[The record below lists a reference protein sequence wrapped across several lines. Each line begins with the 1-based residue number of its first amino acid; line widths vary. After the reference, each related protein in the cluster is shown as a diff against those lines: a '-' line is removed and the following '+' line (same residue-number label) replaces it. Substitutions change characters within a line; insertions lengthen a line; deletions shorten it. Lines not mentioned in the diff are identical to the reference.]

1 MTHTESIKIKKLVLN
16 QDEGSPIKNSSSGY
30 AYILAAASMWGT
42 IGIFFTILHF
52 TYGLSSL
59 SIGFLRAGFAAL
71 FLVIGLALWKRD
83 ALKLSRDLVILYAL
97 FGLFGIGFFYVL
109 NTQAVILT
117 NVATASVLLYTA
129 PVFVTLFAWRLWHEP
144 LTPRKIG
151 AVIAAFIGCA
161 LVARAY
167 DPGALQLNGVGVLVA
182 AASGFTY
189 ALFTVFSKYLST
201 RASAW
206 TTVTYSLVFGAL
218 FLLPLQ
224 FITIPGIGAP
234 GIEILQRE
242 PLAWLALL
250 GLCLGPTLGSYALF
264 NAGLKT
270 TQASVASVI
279 ATIEPIVAAA
289 AGLLVFGQMLEP
301 LQILGAAIIIGAAL
315 TLSLQPTVKPPVAI
329 Q

>member
-1 MTHTESIKIKKLVLN
+1 MSTAPSRE
-16 QDEGSPIKNSSSGY
+16 IKNPLAGY

-42 IGIFFTILHF
+42 IGIFFTVLHF
-52 TYGLSSL
+52 TYGMSALA
-59 SIGFLRAGFAAL
+59 IGFLRAGLAAL
-71 FLVIGLALWKRD
+71 FLVVGLAIRKRD
-83 ALKLSRDLVILYAL
+83 ALKLTRELAAIYAL

-144 LTPRKIG
+144 LTPLKIG

-167 DPGALQLNGVGVLVA
+167 DPNALQLNGIGVLVA

-206 TTVTYSLVFGAL
+206 TTVTYSLVFGTL

-224 FITIPGIGAP
+224 FFEIPGMGAP
-234 GIEILQRE
+234 GYAVLLHE

-264 NAGLKT
+264 NAGLT
-270 TQASVASVI
+270 STPASVASVI
-279 ATIEPIVAAA
+279 ATIEPIVAAV
-289 AGLLVFGQMLEP
+289 AGFAIFGQLLEP
-301 LQILGAAIIIGAAL
+301 LQIVGALIIILAALAL
-315 TLSLQPTVKPPVAI
+315 TLYKSSTPPVAI

>member
-1 MTHTESIKIKKLVLN
+1 MR
-16 QDEGSPIKNSSSGY
+16 GY
-30 AYILAAASMWGT
+30 AFILGAASMWGT
-42 IGIFFTILHF
+42 IGIFFTVLHF
-52 TYGLSSL
+52 TYGLSAL
-59 SIGFLRAGFAAL
+59 SIGFLRAGIAAI
-71 FLVIGLALWKRD
+71 FLVVGLALWKRE
-83 ALKLSRDLVILYAL
+83 ALKLSRDLVVLYAL
-97 FGLFGIGFFYVL
+97 FGLFGIAFFYVL

-129 PVFVTLFAWRLWHEP
+129 PVFVTLFAWRLWQEP
-144 LTPRKIG
+144 LTPRKIA
-151 AVIAAFIGCA
+151 AVIAAFSGCA

-201 RASAW
+201 RASPW

-224 FITIPGIGAP
+224 FLNLPGLGAP
-234 GIEILQRE
+234 GYETAQRE

-250 GLCLGPTLGSYALF
+250 GLCIGPTLGSYALF
-264 NAGLKT
+264 NAGLTT

-279 ATIEPIVAAA
+279 ATIEPIVAAV
-289 AGLLVFGQMLEP
+289 AGFVIFGQVLEP
-301 LQILGAAIIIGAAL
+301 LQIVGAAIIIGAAL
-315 TLSLQPTVKPPVAI
+315 ALTLQRNPTPPVAI